1 MVEDLH
7 DSERK
12 LTKLLEQYQNHGI
25 FCEVN
30 KLQELLLLLNYKSCI
45 YIIFY
50 ACFFNLKF
58 INHIL

>member
-25 FCEVN
+25 FCEVT
-30 KLQELLLLLNYKSCI
+30 EFIEVI
-45 YIIFY
+45 Y
-50 ACFFNLKF
+50 
-58 INHIL
+58 

>member
-30 KLQELLLLLNYKSCI
+30 ELQELLFTKL
-45 YIIFY
+45 
-50 ACFFNLKF
+50 
-58 INHIL
+58 